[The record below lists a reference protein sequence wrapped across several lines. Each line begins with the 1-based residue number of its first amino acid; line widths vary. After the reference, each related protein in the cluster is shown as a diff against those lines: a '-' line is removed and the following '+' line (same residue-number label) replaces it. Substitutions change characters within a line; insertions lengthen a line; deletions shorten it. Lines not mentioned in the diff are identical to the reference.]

1 MNVLQILK
9 NLTDRA
15 GKILTDR
22 ADNASVLTT
31 KEAFGKKNRK
41 IKCNQPKMLRG
52 EQRAQT
58 ELRGA

>member
-1 MNVLQILK
+1 MNVWQTLK

-41 IKCNQPKMLRG
+41 TKCNQPKTFQG
-52 EQRAQT
+52 E
-58 ELRGA
+58 